1 MSGLQP
7 VVPFHP
13 GDVDPPIDVG
23 DTGTIN
29 GNLARLALGQRH
41 VAGQLARLANAS
53 ECIKLAMGVQED
65 GTIKVPPVVIVIDAK
80 SIDALAT
87 RLCDAVQPRFAN
99 LEAAQKATDQHVT
112 DLGAAQKATDQH
124 VTDLGAAQKATDQ
137 HVTDLGAAQ
146 KATDEQVTKQGA
158 AQKTTD
164 QHVTDLQA
172 AQKTTNQHVTDLQAA
187 QKATE
192 QHVSRQ
198 GEAIS
203 GAETVLLGEDGHI
216 RRLEGRVEILAQRL
230 EALAVRQFGDEAVA
244 DIGTAAA
251 ADQTDEMRQAHQALQ
266 DRFNELEAKVLR
278 MVAEGP
284 PARSDPPR
292 TNPPATPTSRNQ
304 TRR

>member
-124 VTDLGAAQKATDQ
+124 VTDLGAAQKATD
-137 HVTDLGAAQ
+137 
-146 KATDEQVTKQGA
+146 EQVTKQEA
-158 AQKTTD
+158 AQKATD
-164 QHVTDLQA
+164 QHVTDLG
-172 AQKTTNQHVTDLQAA
+172 TA

>member
-87 RLCDAVQPRFAN
+87 RRCDAVQPRFAN

-124 VTDLGAAQKATDQ
+124 VTDLGAAQKATD
-137 HVTDLGAAQ
+137 
-146 KATDEQVTKQGA
+146 EQVTKQEA
-158 AQKTTD
+158 AQKATD
-164 QHVTDLQA
+164 QHVTDLG
-172 AQKTTNQHVTDLQAA
+172 TA

>member
-87 RLCDAVQPRFAN
+87 KLCDAVQPRFAN
-99 LEAAQKATDQHVT
+99 LE
-112 DLGAAQKATDQH
+112 AAQKATDQH

-187 QKATE
+187 QKTTD
-192 QHVSRQ
+192 QSVSRQ